1 MDKGAVM
8 RTATIKI
15 RALIGTLFVISA
27 LLFQSGCAS
36 DSYAAK
42 GAAQGAGTGA
52 LAGAVGAAATA
63 LIFGGNVGEAAARG
77 AVYGG
82 TSGAVVGGISGAEAD
97 KRVAAQERAEYERRV
112 QEFRDEIGTDAFNGF
127 VALAECK
134 HEVALA
140 NAREAQK
147 STNRDFALAGLWV
160 EVLTEADR
168 RQTDAAA
175 ALLPTIV
182 EKDRNVVDTAV
193 AQDRLDQALVEIGQI
208 RTQHD
213 LARSCFDQ

>member
-1 MDKGAVM
+1 MLLAMAVM
-8 RTATIKI
+8 
-15 RALIGTLFVISA
+15 
-27 LLFQSGCAS
+27 LLNSGCAS
-36 DSYAAK
+36 DSHAAK

-82 TSGAVVGGISGAEAD
+82 TSGAVVGGISGAERD
-97 KRVAAQERAEYERRV
+97 KQVAAQERAEYERRV

-147 STNRDFALAGLWV
+147 SSNRDFALAGLWV

-168 RQTDAAA
+168 AQTDAAT
-175 ALLPTIV
+175 ALLPAVV
-182 EKDRNVVDTAV
+182 EKDREISDSTV
-193 AQDRLDQALVEIGQI
+193 AQARLDEALGEIGNI
-208 RTQHD
+208 RTRYD
-213 LARSCFDQ
+213 LPASCSEQ

>member
-1 MDKGAVM
+1 MFTSTTRSRQLAGILFAMVAV
-8 RTATIKI
+8 
-15 RALIGTLFVISA
+15 
-27 LLFQSGCAS
+27 LLNSGCAS

-42 GAAQGAGTGA
+42 GAAEGAGTGA

-82 TSGAVVGGISGAEAD
+82 ASGAVVGGISGAEAD

-112 QEFRDEIGTDAFNGF
+112 QQFREEVGTDAFNGF

-134 HEVALA
+134 HEVAIA

-147 STNRDFALAGLWV
+147 SSKRDYALAGLWV
-160 EVLTEADR
+160 EILTEADR
-168 RQTDAAA
+168 ANMDAAT
-175 ALLPTIV
+175 ALLPAIV
-182 EKDRNVVDTAV
+182 EKDREIKDAKD
-193 AQDRLDQALVEIGQI
+193 AQARLDAALVEMGEI
-208 RTQHD
+208 RAEHD
-213 LARSCFDQ
+213 LSPACSDQ

>member
-1 MDKGAVM
+1 MFRKPI
-8 RTATIKI
+8 TAQN
-15 RALIGTLFVISA
+15 LLGTVLLLSA
-27 LLFQSGCAS
+27 MLGSSGCAS

-42 GAAQGAGTGA
+42 GAAQGGGTGA

-82 TSGAVVGGISGAEAD
+82 ASGAVVGGISGAEAD
-97 KRVAAQERAEYERRV
+97 KRVAAEERADYERRV
-112 QEFRDEIGTDAFNGF
+112 QQFRDEIGADAFNGF

-147 STNRDFALAGLWV
+147 SRNRDFALAGLWV

-168 RQTDAAA
+168 QQTEAAA
-175 ALLPTIV
+175 SLLPAIV
-182 EKDRNVVDTAV
+182 DKDREISDAAV
-193 AQDRLDQALVEIGQI
+193 AQARLDEALVEIGEI
-208 RTQHD
+208 RAQHD
-213 LARSCFDQ
+213 LPVSCADQ

>member
-1 MDKGAVM
+1 MLETTVKARNLVGA
-8 RTATIKI
+8 
-15 RALIGTLFVISA
+15 LFVISA
-27 LLFQSGCAS
+27 LLCQSGCAS

-42 GAAQGAGTGA
+42 GASKGAGTGA
-52 LAGAVGAAATA
+52 IAGAVGAAATA

-82 TSGAVVGGISGAEAD
+82 ASGAVVGGMSGAEAD

-112 QEFRDEIGTDAFNGF
+112 QEFRDEIGADAFNGF

-147 STNRDFALAGLWV
+147 SRNRDFALAGLWV

-168 RQTDAAA
+168 QQTEAAA
-175 ALLPTIV
+175 SLLPAIV
-182 EKDRNVVDTAV
+182 DKDREISDAAV
-193 AQDRLDQALVEIGQI
+193 AQARLDEALVEIGEI
-208 RTQHD
+208 RAQHD
-213 LARSCFDQ
+213 LPVSCADQ

>member
-1 MDKGAVM
+1 MCIDSVRSWQFTGILVAM
-8 RTATIKI
+8 A
-15 RALIGTLFVISA
+15 AM
-27 LLFQSGCAS
+27 LLNSGCAS

-42 GAAQGAGTGA
+42 GAARGAGTGA

-82 TSGAVVGGISGAEAD
+82 TTGAVVGGISGAEAD

-112 QEFRDEIGTDAFNGF
+112 QQFREEVGTDAFNGF

-134 HEVALA
+134 HEIAIA

-147 STNRDFALAGLWV
+147 SSKRDYALAGLWV
-160 EVLTEADR
+160 EALTEADR
-168 RQTDAAA
+168 AQTDAAT
-175 ALLPTIV
+175 ALLPAIV
-182 EKDRNVVDTAV
+182 DKDREIRDTAA
-193 AQDRLDQALVEIGQI
+193 AQARLDEALVEMAEI

-213 LARSCFDQ
+213 LAASCSDQ

>member
-1 MDKGAVM
+1 MKWTSA
-8 RTATIKI
+8 IKLGVVL
-15 RALIGTLFVISA
+15 AAIGGVGLN
-27 LLFQSGCAS
+27 GCAS

-63 LIFGGNVGEAAARG
+63 LIFGGDVGDAAARG

-82 TSGAVVGGISGAEAD
+82 TSGAVIGGISGAQTD
-97 KRVAAQERAEYERRV
+97 KRVAAQEQAEYEKRV
-112 QEFRDEIGTDAFNGF
+112 QAFKKEIGDDAFNGF

-147 STNRDFALAGLWV
+147 SSKRDYALAGLWI
-160 EVLTEADR
+160 EALTEADR
-168 RQTDAAA
+168 QDSAAA
-175 ALLPTIV
+175 GAVLEQIV
-182 EKDRNVVDTAV
+182 DKDRDVKSQADAEK
-193 AQDRLDQALVEIGQI
+193 RLDEGLAEIGDI
-208 RTQHD
+208 RKEHK
-213 LARSCFDQ
+213 LKVSCT

>member
-1 MDKGAVM
+1 MNTGTVSPRQLAGVLVAMVVM
-8 RTATIKI
+8 
-15 RALIGTLFVISA
+15 
-27 LLFQSGCAS
+27 LLNTGCAS

-42 GAAQGAGTGA
+42 GAAEGAGTGA

-82 TSGAVVGGISGAEAD
+82 ASGAVVGGISGAEAD
-97 KRVAAQERAEYERRV
+97 KQVAAQERAEYERRV
-112 QEFRDEIGTDAFNGF
+112 QQFREKVGTDAFNGF

-134 HEVALA
+134 HEVAIA

-147 STNRDFALAGLWV
+147 SSKRDYALAGLWV

-168 RQTDAAA
+168 ANTGAAT
-175 ALLPTIV
+175 ALLPAIV
-182 EKDRNVVDTAV
+182 EKDREIRDTAS
-193 AQDRLDQALVEIGQI
+193 AQARLDEALVEMGEI

-213 LARSCFDQ
+213 LSPSCSDQ

>member
-1 MDKGAVM
+1 MLETTVKARNLVGA
-8 RTATIKI
+8 
-15 RALIGTLFVISA
+15 LFVISA
-27 LLFQSGCAS
+27 LLCQSGCAS

-42 GAAQGAGTGA
+42 GASKGAGTGA
-52 LAGAVGAAATA
+52 IAGAVGAAATA

-82 TSGAVVGGISGAEAD
+82 ASGAVVGGMSGAEAD

-112 QEFRDEIGTDAFNGF
+112 QEFRDEIGADAFNGF

-147 STNRDFALAGLWV
+147 SRNRDFALAGLWV

-168 RQTDAAA
+168 QQTDAAA
-175 ALLPTIV
+175 SLLPAIV
-182 EKDRNVVDTAV
+182 DKDREISDAAV
-193 AQDRLDQALVEIGQI
+193 AQARLDEALVEIGEI
-208 RTQHD
+208 RAQHD
-213 LARSCFDQ
+213 LPVSCADQ